1 MSSLNAQFS
10 VSYQP
15 VAKATSKK
23 VRGSRWLPRP
33 STDSLIALAISCLA
47 ESAPHNP
54 ANKASFEGVAAIR
67 LISHSMADCGGI
79 WLKPRRSV

>member
-1 MSSLNAQFS
+1 MSPATEQAVDRAEYMSSLNAQFS

-33 STDSLIALAISCLA
+33 V
-47 ESAPHNP
+47 P
-54 ANKASFEGVAAIR
+54 IR
-67 LISHSMADCGGI
+67 
-79 WLKPRRSV
+79 